1 MGSAPVRDRE
11 QSMWGAWK
19 LRHLRRREHGLN
31 ILTRVYVYIY
41 TQLQYICIIGTLG
54 PALCIPNHCCPCC
67 HGANGEN
74 MQDAD
79 AAAGAAVATVEI
91 AALKRQFKL
100 SEMSG

>member
-1 MGSAPVRDRE
+1 MGSMEAETPTQART
-11 QSMWGAWK
+11 WI
-19 LRHLRRREHGLN
+19 EHSDTC
-31 ILTRVYVYIY
+31 ICIYIY

>member
-31 ILTRVYVYIY
+31 ILTRVYIYICMYIY
-41 TQLQYICIIGTLG
+41 TVTVHMYSWDFGTCTLHTKSW
-54 PALCIPNHCCPCC
+54 LSVPCC

-91 AALKRQFKL
+91 AARKDNL
-100 SEMSG
+100 S